1 MNKKVFIIIQIVTL
15 IINLIVLSLQIY
27 NLNVQNRTLENLK
40 QKQTQK
46 ITHHVFY

>member
-1 MNKKVFIIIQIVTL
+1 MNKKVLLAIQVVTL
-15 IINLIVLSLQIY
+15 IINSITLSILM
-27 NLNVQNRTLENLK
+27 NNNNEMNRTLENLK